1 MWPYRFVT
9 CLYKKLLTE
18 FQKAFTIETGTAVEH
33 IKVNDD
39 LSSPTYLLGTSR
51 GQIAADIVIHAT
63 DAFAANSIPGLKG
76 KLFPVRGHMSAQ
88 RPGTSFPNFDGKRS
102 WSFVH
107 KTGFDYVTQRPGKKD
122 ADARGLGAEIMIGGG
137 LFQSPAQGVDEV
149 GIWNDYETSFPV
161 ASYLSGILSIAFD
174 SKTWGH
180 DEATRVK
187 ALWTGCMGFTG
198 DMLPLVGRL
207 ESSLTKRKHRSGTTS
222 SGEYIV
228 AGFNGEGMVS
238 AWLSGVALGL
248 MVLGRDH
255 IVSDGADG
263 RPSGRVQD
271 WFPDQMRCSQAR
283 VSKSSLPELATL
295 I

>member
-9 CLYKKLLTE
+9 CLYKKLLSE
-18 FQKAFTIETGTAVEH
+18 FEKAFTIETGTVVEH
-33 IKVNDD
+33 IKVTDD
-39 LSSPTYLLGTSR
+39 LSFPAYLLETPR
-51 GQIAADIVIHAT
+51 GQIAASIVIHAT

-76 KLFPVRGHMSAQ
+76 KIFPVRGHMSAQ
-88 RPGTSFPNFDGKRS
+88 RPGTSFPEFDGKRS

-107 KTGFDYVTQRPGKKD
+107 RTGFDYVTQRPGKKD

-149 GIWNDYETSFPV
+149 GVWNDYETSFPV
-161 ASYLSGILSIAFD
+161 ASYLSGILSVAF
-174 SKTWGH
+174 SPETWGH

-187 ALWTGCMGFTG
+187 SLWTGCMGFTG

-207 ESSLTKRKHRSGTTS
+207 ESSLTKRKQRDDTT

-228 AGFNGEGMVS
+228 AGHNGEGMVS

-248 MVLGRDH
+248 TVLGRED
-255 IVSDGADG
+255 IVSNGADG
-263 RPSGRVQD
+263 RPPGRVQD
-271 WFPDQMRCSQAR
+271 WFPDQMKCSQAR
-283 VSKSSLPELATL
+283 VSRSSLPELATL